1 MLCKN
6 KNLVSLNLSQKGLN
20 HKDADLLSIVM
31 IPKVPTDQIYVKILN
46 LAKNALGKEGA
57 KILSVIIE

>member
-6 KNLVSLNLSQKGLN
+6 KNLVSLNLSQKALN

>member
-31 IPKVPTDQIYVKILN
+31 IPKVPTDQIYVRVLN
-46 LAKNALGKEGA
+46 LAKNPLGKEGA
-57 KILSVIIE
+57 KILSAILE